1 MYVAILLLL
10 AAIGIEVVATA
21 LLPRT
26 DGFTDPL
33 WSVARGGG
41 LRGLDLAARDRRPHP
56 PGVHGVRRLV
66 GRRYRRRRGHRLP
79 VARRADEPAQGRLPR
94 R

>member
-10 AAIGIEVVATA
+10 AAIGIEVAATA

-33 WSVARGGG
+33 WSVA
-41 LRGLDLAARDRRPHP
+41 
-56 PGVHGVRRLV
+56 V
-66 GRRYRRRRGHRLP
+66 
-79 VARRADEPAQGRLPR
+79 VAGYASSI
-94 R
+94 